1 MKYDYRQIIKI
12 PYHQSQAHP
21 RMPMAERAA
30 IFLPF
35 AALSGFEDEIERV
48 KKESQDAAGQ
58 QKVKKIDLLP
68 YFDNDT
74 IQKKIPSRNMSGEI

>member
-1 MKYDYRQIIKI
+1 MEYDYRQIIKI

-48 KKESQDAAGQ
+48 KKESQDAADQ
-58 QKVKKIDLLP
+58 
-68 YFDNDT
+68 
-74 IQKKIPSRNMSGEI
+74 

>member
-1 MKYDYRQIIKI
+1 MP

-30 IFLPF
+30 FFWPF

-48 KKESQDAAGQ
+48 KKESQEAADQ
-58 QKVKKIDLLP
+58 
-68 YFDNDT
+68 
-74 IQKKIPSRNMSGEI
+74 

>member
-1 MKYDYRQIIKI
+1 MQLMKYDYRKIIKI
-12 PYHQSQAHP
+12 PYYQSPAHP

-48 KKESQDAAGQ
+48 KKKHLEE
-58 QKVKKIDLLP
+58 K
-68 YFDNDT
+68 
-74 IQKKIPSRNMSGEI
+74 R

>member
-48 KKESQDAAGQ
+48 RRKVRMQRINKKL
-58 QKVKKIDLLP
+58 KRLICFHILI
-68 YFDNDT
+68 NDT

>member
-35 AALSGFEDEIERV
+35 AALSGFEDEIERG
-48 KKESQDAAGQ
+48 KKERQNAADQ
-58 QKVKKIDLLP
+58 
-68 YFDNDT
+68 
-74 IQKKIPSRNMSGEI
+74 